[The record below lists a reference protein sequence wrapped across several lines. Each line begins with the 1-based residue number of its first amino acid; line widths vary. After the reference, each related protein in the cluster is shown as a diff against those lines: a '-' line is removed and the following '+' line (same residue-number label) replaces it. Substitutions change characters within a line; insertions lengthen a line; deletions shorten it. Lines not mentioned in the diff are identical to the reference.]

1 MAVMPFEANPYLYL
15 GERFL
20 GIFPDFTMIKLLG
33 LIGLS
38 WVVLQMVEGRGQ
50 LRVSDSSQGKAFIL
64 YLVLVVFAVVASGT
78 SLGRL
83 TRILS
88 IVFFFPLVL
97 TAVQSKDN
105 LDVALKTAAGI
116 LILVFPYAYRQV
128 IRFGGRLGVGLYEPN
143 YLALAL
149 VMVLPLAVVF
159 ARQETGG
166 WKRCFWVCGTGI
178 LFLEIIM
185 TASRGAFLG
194 LLVVLPLIA
203 VRLMKG
209 RALALSVMACL
220 VLVPV
225 FVIPSNMGHRI
236 LASGLSEEI
245 DDGGIEASN
254 ASRMRILRAGI
265 RMMLDDPV
273 TGVGLGN
280 FKPTLDGYSDI
291 PVSKLAHNTYL
302 ELGAELGVGAL
313 LAFLLVIYSTFGS
326 LRRSERLAEVCGNKG
341 LRDLAVALQ
350 IGFTGYLVS
359 ATFLSAQFEKFFWLL
374 LFLTICFERIVK
386 KEAQS
391 AEPIAQGAER
401 SDQAA

>member
-1 MAVMPFEANPYLYL
+1 MWILQAIMAVMPFEANPYLYL
-15 GERFL
+15 GDRFL

-33 LIGLS
+33 LIGLV

-64 YLVLVVFAVVASGT
+64 YLVLVVFAVIASGT

-245 DDGGIEASN
+245 VTYFLARDVVKAGPGGGVDDEDIQVHTVPLGEVASFIEE
-254 ASRMRILRAGI
+254 RGRGDVLI
-265 RMMLDDPV
+265 DPKLYL
-273 TGVGLGN
+273 GLYFLG
-280 FKPTLDGYSDI
+280 
-291 PVSKLAHNTYL
+291 LARPG
-302 ELGAELGVGAL
+302 EG
-313 LAFLLVIYSTFGS
+313 
-326 LRRSERLAEVCGNKG
+326 
-341 LRDLAVALQ
+341 
-350 IGFTGYLVS
+350 
-359 ATFLSAQFEKFFWLL
+359 
-374 LFLTICFERIVK
+374 
-386 KEAQS
+386 
-391 AEPIAQGAER
+391 P
-401 SDQAA
+401 